1 MAARPRQYDDDDGR
15 VICDMDVDGMSWH
28 DKRIRREKREQRRA
42 IATGQTDRE
51 QMTKSEA
58 RQFTFHATLAG
69 MLIAFV
75 FSAAW
80 VLFILFCT
88 QVWFR

>member
-1 MAARPRQYDDDDGR
+1 MKLQAKKYDDDDGR
-15 VICDMDVDGMSWH
+15 VICNMDVDGMRWQ
-28 DKRIRREKREQRRA
+28 DKAARGKKNAPRQA
-42 IATGQTDRE
+42 AAFD

-58 RQFTFHATLAG
+58 RQFTWYAIKAALFVAS
-69 MLIAFV
+69 V
-75 FSAAW
+75 FSVVW

>member
-1 MAARPRQYDDDDGR
+1 MKHQQKQYEDDDGR
-15 VICDMDVDGMSWH
+15 VICSMDVDGMQWH
-28 DKRIRREKREQRRA
+28 DKAIHHEKKTVRKVVQ
-42 IATGQTDRE
+42 GD

-58 RQFTFHATLAG
+58 RQFTWYAILAG
-69 MLIAFV
+69 LLIVLV
-75 FSAAW
+75 FSVTW

>member
-1 MAARPRQYDDDDGR
+1 MNPKPKKYDDDDGR
-15 VICDMDVDGMSWH
+15 VICNMDVDGMRWH
-28 DKRIRREKREQRRA
+28 EKATHRRDP
-42 IATGQTDRE
+42 ATHQDTQGG

-58 RQFTFHATLAG
+58 RRFTWYAIRAG
-69 MLIAFV
+69 MLVVLI
-75 FSAAW
+75 FSVVW